1 MSGNVDS
8 TEGAEISAGTE
19 VRINRRNFPSNLW
32 HLVNDPQICS
42 ICWDDS
48 GEGIL
53 ICPEAFKTE
62 VLSTAKNQ
70 INNYF
75 KTTNF
80 ISFVRQLNLYGFR
93 KVCPDYEISLKQV
106 SQIQHFFN
114 PYFKRANPE
123 LLVKLMRLTPANKAK
138 LASGQQV
145 SKQSRPF
152 RPMLNSPE
160 DSAVVGTDLSEHQGT
175 PDHMYSQQV
184 KGSDT
189 TPQTSQAFVAGHGD
203 SSSEFCHFQ
212 MDFPCVV
219 PSSPMQKVS
228 HFAVP
233 DGNSGAHSS
242 PCSFSAPVNHCGI
255 PDFLDSNMPCSQ
267 QEVSPAHCGVYT
279 DCSFSHLQYTG
290 QDPNWQP
297 ADAPDPRKSHVNKGT
312 VFKAEDEKL
321 LLSSICPPMTCHC
334 EDS

>member
-1 MSGNVDS
+1 MSENVDS
-8 TEGAEISAGTE
+8 TEGAEISAGSE
-19 VRINRRNFPSNLW
+19 VRINRRNFPTNLW

-53 ICPEAFKTE
+53 ICPDAFKAE
-62 VLSTAKNQ
+62 VLSTVKNQ
-70 INNYF
+70 MNKYF

-106 SQIQHFFN
+106 SLIQHFFN
-114 PYFKRANPE
+114 PNFKRANPE
-123 LLVKLMRLTPANKAK
+123 LLVNLKRLTPANKAK

-145 SKQSRPF
+145 SRQSRPF
-152 RPMLNSPE
+152 HQMLNSPE
-160 DSAVVGTDLSEHQGT
+160 NSAVVGTDLSEHQGT
-175 PDHMYSQQV
+175 TDHMYSQQV

-189 TPQTSQAFVAGHGD
+189 KPQTSQVFVAGHDD

-212 MDFPCVV
+212 MDFPCVD

-228 HFAVP
+228 YCSVP
-233 DGNSGAHSS
+233 DGNFSAYSS

-255 PDFLDSNMPCSQ
+255 PDFLDSKMPCSQ
-267 QEVSPAHCGVYT
+267 QDVASTHCGYYT
-279 DCSFSHLQYTG
+279 DYSFSHLQYTD
-290 QDPNWQP
+290 QDPSWQS
-297 ADAPDPRKSHVNKGT
+297 ADAPDPRKSHMNKGT
-312 VFKAEDEKL
+312 VFNAEDEMQVAGFFTL
-321 LLSSICPPMTCHC
+321 PTNDLSL
-334 EDS
+334 